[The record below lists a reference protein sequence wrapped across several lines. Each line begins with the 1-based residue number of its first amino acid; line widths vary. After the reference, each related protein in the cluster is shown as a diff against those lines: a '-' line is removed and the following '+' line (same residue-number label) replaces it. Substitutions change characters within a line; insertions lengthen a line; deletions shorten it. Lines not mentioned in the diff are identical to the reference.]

1 MKAIK
6 LKAQVKIA
14 SSAIH
19 EVRERISFSGLF
31 QSINLR
37 TGTLHIEIGHIGWAI
52 KQTKKKIT
60 FKYSHCLLVQ
70 T

>member
-6 LKAQVKIA
+6 LKDQVKIA

-19 EVRERISFSGLF
+19 EVRERILSSGLF

-37 TGTLHIEIGHIGWAI
+37 TGKLHIQTGHIGWAI
-52 KQTKKKIT
+52 KQTKKKI
-60 FKYSHCLLVQ
+60 YL
-70 T
+70 